1 MGESFPGTR
10 ITRIILIAFVY
21 VKPVC
26 QDLPVSTSVE
36 NQSRGEWCR
45 LSDSRNAISRG
56 GCYNA
61 SMSDLAQCRVVL
73 VRTHYAGNLGSAAR
87 VLRNFGLRQL
97 VLVDPI
103 ADKWAMDAVMMA
115 MGGRDVL
122 EAATIVPT
130 LAEAVADCTC
140 VLATSGET
148 GGLTRKGFWGTPEE
162 QIPELL
168 NALDRGPV
176 ALVFGPEPSG
186 LTVPEIALCHGS
198 IFVPT
203 DAGCPSL
210 NLAQAVAVCTY
221 ELRRQW
227 LKRAPTPVEGLEPP
241 ADFAET
247 EHLYEHLREAL
258 TDVRFLWDFRSG
270 GIFHVIRHVLTRARM
285 TSKEVKLFHG
295 LAKQL
300 KFIAREY
307 GIPHPSTGKTK
318 HAQARKNRASS
329 QSDEGFPATT

>member
-1 MGESFPGTR
+1 
-10 ITRIILIAFVY
+10 
-21 VKPVC
+21 
-26 QDLPVSTSVE
+26 
-36 NQSRGEWCR
+36 
-45 LSDSRNAISRG
+45 
-56 GCYNA
+56 
-61 SMSDLAQCRVVL
+61 MSDLAQCRVVL

-87 VLRNFGLRQL
+87 VMRNFGLRQL

-130 LAEAVADCTC
+130 LAEAVADCTF
-140 VLATSGET
+140 VMATSGET
-148 GGLTRKGFWGTPEE
+148 GGLARKGFWGTPEE
-162 QIPELL
+162 QVPQLL
-168 NALDRGPV
+168 TSLDHGSV

-186 LTVPEIALCHGS
+186 LTVPEIARCHGS

-203 DAGCPSL
+203 DGECPSL

-227 LKRAPTPVEGLEPP
+227 LKRAPVPVEGVEPP
-241 ADFAET
+241 ASFTET
-247 EHLYEHLREAL
+247 EHLYENLREAL

-270 GIFHVIRHVLTRARM
+270 GIFHVLRHVLARARM
-285 TSKEVKLFHG
+285 TSKEVKLLHG
-295 LAKQL
+295 LARQL

-307 GIPHPSTGKTK
+307 GVPHPSTGKAK
-318 HAQARKNRASS
+318 RSGARQNSLSPQSGTGSTTSS
-329 QSDEGFPATT
+329 